1 MPETAQVLG
10 QSALNKTII
19 LTGAMVPYRVARSDA
34 LFNLG
39 FACAAANLAA
49 AGVYIAMNGQIFSW
63 DDVMKNRDQ
72 GVFQSL
78 R

>member
-1 MPETAQVLG
+1 MPETAKVLG
-10 QSALNKTII
+10 HAALKKTIV
-19 LTGAMVPYRVARSDA
+19 LTGAMVPYQIDRSDA

-39 FACAAANLAA
+39 FACAAASLAA
-49 AGVYIAMNGQIFSW
+49 VGVYIAMNGQLFLW
-63 DDVMKNRDQ
+63 DDVMKNRDL